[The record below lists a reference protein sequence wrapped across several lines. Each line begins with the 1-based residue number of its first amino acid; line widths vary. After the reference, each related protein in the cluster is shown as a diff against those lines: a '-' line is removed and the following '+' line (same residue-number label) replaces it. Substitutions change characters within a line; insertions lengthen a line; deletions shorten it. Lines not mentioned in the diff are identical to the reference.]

1 MQHNSYSQHKV
12 DQIIKLF
19 LEGKNPTEIAR
30 ELGTYNTTIR
40 RVLLRNDF
48 ELLGPSQTQATVKKN
63 PFITGKKDASYW
75 IGFISGD
82 GNIYKTRVKI
92 GLAPKD
98 IDHLKDYIKFLSYEL
113 NILTDTN
120 GEGKETKV
128 VQFKNKRIAN
138 WFRSMGIVENKSLTL
153 EVNPKILNWDFIRGV
168 FDADG
173 SIAIVGNR
181 RLSVQIATAS
191 EKFRDQLISFLESQ
205 GLKPTSS
212 YNNDIYIVR
221 VCKQE
226 DILNFWIKA
235 YADSNYYLSRKAI
248 RFLKGSLIQEWVS
261 ENIPNSGN
269 PKATDLGSYGN
280 PELAELFKS
289 LGKCRDFTE
298 CT

>member
-1 MQHNSYSQHKV
+1 MQHNSYSQKKV
-12 DQIIKLF
+12 DLIIKLF
-19 LEGKNPTEIAR
+19 TEGKNPTEIAR

-40 RVLLRNDF
+40 RVLLRNNF
-48 ELLGPSQTQATVKKN
+48 ELLGPSETQATVKQN
-63 PFITGKKDASYW
+63 PFTTGKKAANYW

-82 GNIYKTRVKI
+82 GNIYENRVKI

-98 IDHLKDYIKFLSYEL
+98 INHLEDYIKFLGYEL

-128 VQFKNKRIAN
+128 VQFKNKEIAN
-138 WFRSMGIVENKSLTL
+138 WFRSIGIVENKSLTL
-153 EVNPKILNWDFIRGV
+153 QVSHKILNWDFIRGI

-173 SIAIVGNR
+173 SIALLNND

-191 EKFRDQLISFLESQ
+191 EKFRDQLISFLESE

-212 YNNDIYIVR
+212 YNNNIYIVR
-221 VCKQE
+221 VCKQG
-226 DILNFWIKA
+226 DILSFWKKA
-235 YADSNYYLSRKAI
+235 YTDSNYYLSRKAL

-280 PELAELFKS
+280 PELAKLFKS